1 MQFILYLLVYLSYLF
16 LFYHFGYCIYCLMLL
31 FNFYVARYR
40 RKVVS
45 DNIVLAL
52 PHLSKRAN
60 DYREKSYQHLC
71 DMFLEMIKTL
81 SISRKRW
88 RNVLFVK
95 I

>member
-1 MQFILYLLVYLSYLF
+1 MSLDI
-16 LFYHFGYCIYCLMLL
+16 GE
-31 FNFYVARYR
+31 
-40 RKVVS
+40 KW
-45 DNIVLAL
+45 LAIICF
-52 PHLSKRAN
+52 STSFVKKRAN